1 MRIGNDK
8 KKVGEPSL
16 IVNKNIMKWKD
27 STIQIKNI
35 SSLSVA
41 KIKPNILY
49 LFLLFLAFLGCIY
62 LLANKMKEATSYSS
76 YYYYMGYGSIEDQS
90 LIERAINNLGA
101 RGIIGMLV
109 LLGVTI
115 GFFVAFC
122 LYLKHCLDCQQ
133 YRYLC
138 IEMNSGNTILFLFK
152 HPDFLKKVLLV
163 LNDLIESPS
172 VGRSIQINIKDNII
186 KDNVRI
192 LHNASL

>member
-8 KKVGEPSL
+8 KRVGEPSL

-41 KIKPNILY
+41 KVKPNILY

-76 YYYYMGYGSIEDQS
+76 YYYMGYGSIEDQS
-90 LIERAINNLGA
+90 LVERIADNLGT

-138 IEMNSGNTILFLFK
+138 VEMNSGNTVLFLFK
-152 HPDFLKKVLLV
+152 HPDFLKKVLV
-163 LNDLIESPS
+163 GLNDLIENPS
-172 VGRSIQINIKDNII
+172 VSKSIFINIKDNVM
-186 KDNVRI
+186 KDNTKIDVD
-192 LHNASL
+192 AK